1 MVLVNQG
8 CSRFAFC
15 DFDVLFQHSLQSIS
29 GPPDRNADLLL
40 LLTAVLNS
48 PLATYYLFH
57 TSANWGVERDKVH
70 LEELLQLP
78 FPLPEKTKDAVVSR
92 NLVGQIAS
100 RLRQAKAEMSVVGIK
115 PGKRD
120 AARRRAIRDTNE
132 LVYRYYDLTEWER
145 WLVEDTV
152 NIFEPSATPGSLNS
166 KKLNTLKP
174 SELDDRRTYADL
186 LCGTIS
192 RWAQQSPYQLSGAT
206 VLAEREGL
214 ALLTLT
220 KVPRGEPAADYCESK
235 PTPELRQLIER
246 VARASVREGLGG
258 LRFLRGFALFEE
270 RQVHVLKPLALRH
283 WTRTAALNDADELAL
298 YIANMGQGG

>member
-1 MVLVNQG
+1 MSAGGIN
-8 CSRFAFC
+8 
-15 DFDVLFQHSLQSIS
+15 
-29 GPPDRNADLLL
+29 PD
-40 LLTAVLNS
+40 
-48 PLATYYLFH
+48 
-57 TSANWGVERDKVH
+57 
-70 LEELLQLP
+70 
-78 FPLPEKTKDAVVSR
+78 
-92 NLVGQIAS
+92 
-100 RLRQAKAEMSVVGIK
+100 
-115 PGKRD
+115 KRD

-166 KKLNTLKP
+166 KQLYTLKP
-174 SELDDRRTYADL
+174 SGLDDRRVYADL

-206 VLAEREGL
+206 VLAEQEGV

-220 KVPRGEPAADYCESK
+220 KVPRGKPAAEYHELE
-235 PTPELRQLIER
+235 PTPELRRLVER
-246 VARASVREGLGG
+246 VASASVREGLGG
-258 LRFLRGFALFEE
+258 LRFLRGFALFDE
-270 RQVHVLKPLALRH
+270 RQVHILKPLALHH